1 MRRTKK
7 VGKKL
12 SLPEKFTRL
21 RGRLRDPQWRKF
33 GALVFAG
40 RMLGVA
46 AVLAIMFGVPVL
58 LTQGD
63 KLIFLRVHAEEKPAA
78 PISTPVSAPA
88 PAPTP
93 APAPAPA
100 GPSIKI
106 TPGDFYTPN
115 GAEMS
120 FSASLLDKDGNAVKD
135 QPATFAWKVSG
146 GGTID
151 DKGVFK
157 STTMG
162 GPYTVTATA
171 GTVSGTTGVLVDNSI
186 NAMNTLWVL
195 LGGFLVF
202 GMQAG
207 FTMLEAGFCRTR
219 ETVNVLVECVFDTCV
234 CGILHW
240 GLGFA
245 LMFGEGNPFIGWHMP
260 GDPSKSLILMS
271 GVQLL
276 STYGSTGIPIVAHF
290 LFQFAFA
297 DCASTIC
304 SGAMVGRTRFIG
316 DVIYSIGVSGFIYPI
331 FGHWCWGPDG
341 FLATMGSEG
350 HFLSSLGMN
359 FHDFAGST
367 VVHSIGGWVAIAG
380 AICLGPRL
388 GRKFKRDGGGPMFPH
403 DLTIAVIGGLIL
415 WFGWYG
421 FNPCSTLSIMD
432 NVGAGRVAM
441 NTTLAACT
449 GGLAA
454 EFVMYFMVKKWDT
467 AAIINGFLAGL
478 VAITCPCYWVS
489 AFGSMILGAVAGVLV
504 IVAMEVLEHFRIDDP
519 VGAWPVHGVC
529 GIWGTLSL
537 GLFASGEYSA
547 AGSSPMGPPNIVA
560 NSSDALTGLFYGG
573 GTKVLMAQCVGSLI
587 VCSATFVSAMVMFK
601 VLDAVKVLRLSK
613 DGELL
618 GMDLDQHGISAYPEF
633 QVTSSGTQS
642 SMTGGEYE
650 SLFREKESN
659 VLTSCAP
666 LLRGAVFL
674 IRFSR
679 QFGSLNST

>member
-1 MRRTKK
+1 MRRRTVH
-7 VGKKL
+7 VGAKL
-12 SLPEKFTRL
+12 TLREKFTRL
-21 RGRLRDPQWRKF
+21 RERMRNPEWRRFAKLIV
-33 GALVFAG
+33 GGKLAGIALVF
-40 RMLGVA
+40 L
-46 AVLAIMFGVPVL
+46 LAFGVPAL
-58 LTQGD
+58 L
-63 KLIFLRVHAEEKPAA
+63 KEAPKVVAPAAHAEEAK
-78 PISTPVSAPA
+78 APA
-88 PAPTP
+88 PAAPA
-93 APAPAPA
+93 APAPAAPA
-100 GPSIKI
+100 PAADAA
-106 TPGDFYTPN
+106 PAAPADPY
-115 GAEMS
+115 A
-120 FSASLLDKDGNAVKD
+120 AVKPVD
-135 QPATFAWKVSG
+135 Q
-146 GGTID
+146 
-151 DKGVFK
+151 
-157 STTMG
+157 
-162 GPYTVTATA
+162 
-171 GTVSGTTGVLVDNSI
+171 I

-207 FTMLEAGFCRTR
+207 FTMLEAGFCRSR

-234 CGILHW
+234 CGLLHW

-245 LMFGEGNPFIGWHMP
+245 LMFGEGNAFIGWHMP
-260 GDPSKSLILMS
+260 GDPTKSLIAMS
-271 GVQLL
+271 GVSLL
-276 STYGSTGIPIVAHF
+276 ATYGSTGIPIVAHF

-316 DVIYSIGVSGFIYPI
+316 DVIYSIGVSGLIYPI

-350 HFLSSLGMN
+350 HFLSGLGMN

-388 GRKFKRDGGGPMFPH
+388 GRTFKRDGGGPMLPH

-449 GGLAA
+449 GGLSAV
-454 EFVMYFMVKKWDT
+454 FVMFFMVKKWDT
-467 AAIINGFLAGL
+467 GAIINGFLAGL

-489 AFGSMILGAVAGVLV
+489 GFGSMLIGVVAGVLV
-504 IVAMEVLEHFRIDDP
+504 ILAMEVLEHFRIDDP

-529 GIWGTLSL
+529 GIWGTISL

-547 AGSSPMGPPNIVA
+547 AGSSPTGVPIVVA
-560 NSSDALTGLFYGG
+560 NSADALSGLFYGG
-573 GTKVLMAQCVGSLI
+573 GSKVLMAQCIGSAI
-587 VCSATFVSAMVMFK
+587 VCTATFVAAMVMFK
-601 VLDAVKVLRLSK
+601 VLDAVNILRLSK

-618 GMDLDQHGISAYPEF
+618 GMDLDQHGISAYPEY
-633 QVTSSGTQS
+633 VITGTSSPS
-642 SMTGGEYE
+642 DMTNKDLATATASPRAMPKGA
-650 SLFREKESN
+650 
-659 VLTSCAP
+659 TS
-666 LLRGAVFL
+666 
-674 IRFSR
+674 
-679 QFGSLNST
+679 